1 MCYQKSPVI
10 HTLLWYMFFVVVL
23 FDIVL
28 IMDITWQSP
37 IFPNWY
43 YLEEVLIDDNIVSK
57 ITSLY
62 SLYPKRT
69 YVWPDPK
76 ITPIISIYVTLDSTE
91 PTTWSLG
98 APFNCP
104 WLSFYLQM
112 EVGQK
117 DSLKILY
124 CRNSYLIHNIR
135 GLVCPFVD

>member
-69 YVWPDPK
+69 YV
-76 ITPIISIYVTLDSTE
+76 
-91 PTTWSLG
+91 
-98 APFNCP
+98 
-104 WLSFYLQM
+104 
-112 EVGQK
+112 
-117 DSLKILY
+117 
-124 CRNSYLIHNIR
+124 
-135 GLVCPFVD
+135 